1 MKSLKRDLLHISAFS
16 ALALSSALAWGAPF
30 IIGVS
35 SGGQAQPQ
43 QPRQQPQPQ
52 QPDDQQNK
60 SATFTGTI
68 VKKGDA
74 FVLHDSSGITYGL
87 DDAERVSQFEGKVV
101 KVTGQLDEQ
110 ARVIHVQDIESA
122 EG

>member
-1 MKSLKRDLLHISAFS
+1 M
-16 ALALSSALAWGAPF
+16 
-30 IIGVS
+30 
-35 SGGQAQPQ
+35 
-43 QPRQQPQPQ
+43 
-52 QPDDQQNK
+52 
-60 SATFTGTI
+60 
-68 VKKGDA
+68 
-74 FVLHDSSGITYGL
+74 LHDSSGITYGL